1 MKLGMKEQALDCLNL
16 AFSHVSSE
24 NKTVDNGLYFNILTD
39 LSALSIEKLDKERAK
54 ALIEEGLSVKKDHTD
69 LLFLNILL
77 LMDENRYDEVIE
89 AIINYLLSSANGD
102 IDLYNYRYT
111 HDGVLKEI
119 YENLLEIIKTNKPDS
134 VAIEEIFFAKNVKTA
149 ISVGHARGVLMLAA
163 INEGIEVAEY
173 TPLQVKIAVVG
184 YGRAEKYQVQEML
197 KIIFKLKSVP
207 KPDDAA
213 DALAIAY
220 CHISSLGIRQRMKS

>member
-1 MKLGMKEQALDCLNL
+1 MQDTNIIYEANYKSALSFMKLGMKEQALDCLNL

-119 YENLLEIIKTNKPDS
+119 YENLLP
-134 VAIEEIFFAKNVKTA
+134 
-149 ISVGHARGVLMLAA
+149 
-163 INEGIEVAEY
+163 
-173 TPLQVKIAVVG
+173 
-184 YGRAEKYQVQEML
+184 
-197 KIIFKLKSVP
+197 
-207 KPDDAA
+207 
-213 DALAIAY
+213 IAY
-220 CHISSLGIRQRMKS
+220 KYAFQHSQISDVVSRLCEVTNNKWLLRAYEIMINIDSLRTEKGQS